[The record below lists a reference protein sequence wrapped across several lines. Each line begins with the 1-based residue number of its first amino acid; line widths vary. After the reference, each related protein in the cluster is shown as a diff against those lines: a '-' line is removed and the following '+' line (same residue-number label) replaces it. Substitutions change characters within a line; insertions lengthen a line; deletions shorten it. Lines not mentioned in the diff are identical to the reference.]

1 MRSTWPQRQTRE
13 ASERTLDLTR
23 ASLERADARNRL
35 YGLQSRLLDLLAKVE
50 TRKVVAAQE
59 EASVFFDAARAEAD
73 RPDQSQVR
81 AALTRIGTGRD
92 ALTVA
97 LTQSNPAALS
107 LDAMTQQR
115 VALGDAGVVNGS

>member
-1 MRSTWPQRQTRE
+1 LRSTWPQRQTRE

-59 EASVFFDAARAEAD
+59 EASVFFDAARAEAG